1 VSRGCTSLSIAI
13 TRSGRADLE
22 ALFEYRIDFFPR
34 ISVASISSPTSPQ
47 VADDITPP
55 IVASCPVT
63 RNNPRDGYAYP
74 SNRQK
79 WTPRDTTLLFR
90 VSLFLPRCLSEIGY
104 LQLYVTF
111 STILFPFYSD
121 SVFRVPSIVVPCCST
136 FVLYSCRESHR
147 GWTAQECASLRELS
161 LSLSLSLS
169 PSWALYIWDTRDT
182 NYTLYYRRVTLS
194 HCAVLIA
201 PRAIR
206 SLPAWLTAA
215 IARLS

>member
-147 GWTAQECASLRELS
+147 GWTAQECASLREPKFIYERELLSSLFLSLTLS
-161 LSLSLSLS
+161 LSLSLSLPLEHYTS
-169 PSWALYIWDTRDT
+169 GILATRTTRYITDALHYHI
-182 NYTLYYRRVTLS
+182 
-194 HCAVLIA
+194 VLF
-201 PRAIR
+201 
-206 SLPAWLTAA
+206 
-215 IARLS
+215 